1 MDRSTDPLEDLWDK
15 ILSRQPEQIRIAFMS
30 LRSDEQQSVLTH
42 IKHMATDPGWHPEQR
57 ISAQAAIEALKE
69 WY

>member
-1 MDRSTDPLEDLWDK
+1 MDRSTDPLEDFWDK
-15 ILSRQPEQIRIAFMS
+15 ILSRQPEQIRKAFMS

-57 ISAQAAIEALKE
+57 ISAQAAIEALK
-69 WY
+69 

>member
-15 ILSRQPEQIRIAFMS
+15 ILSRQSEQIRKAFMS

-42 IKHMATDPGWHPEQR
+42 IKHMATNPGWHLEQR

>member
-15 ILSRQPEQIRIAFMS
+15 ILSRQHEQIRKAFMS

-42 IKHMATDPGWHPEQR
+42 IKHMATDPDWHPEQR
-57 ISAQAAIEALKE
+57 LSAQVAIEALKE

>member
-1 MDRSTDPLEDLWDK
+1 MDRSTDPLEDFWDK
-15 ILSRQPEQIRIAFMS
+15 ILSRQPEQIRKAFMS

-57 ISAQAAIEALKE
+57 LSAQAAIEALKE

>member
-15 ILSRQPEQIRIAFMS
+15 ILSRQPEQIRKAFMS

-57 ISAQAAIEALKE
+57 IFAQAAIEALKE

>member
-1 MDRSTDPLEDLWDK
+1 MDRSTNPLEVLWDK
-15 ILSRQPEQIRIAFMS
+15 ILSRQPEQIRKAFMS